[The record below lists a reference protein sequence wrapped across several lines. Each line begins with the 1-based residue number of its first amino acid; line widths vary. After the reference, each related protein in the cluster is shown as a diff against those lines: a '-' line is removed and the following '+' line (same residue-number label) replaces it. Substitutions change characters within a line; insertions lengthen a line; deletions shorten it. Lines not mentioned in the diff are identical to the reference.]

1 MTEIEQLLQ
10 QQLTSLQ
17 RQRSIEIS
25 EWQTQLDA
33 LLQQQ
38 QEQQLR
44 RQREISSLE
53 QQLSA
58 LSQQHEQQQ
67 TLLNELLGLQKQQ
80 QEQQVTLQ
88 RRLDV
93 QERQH
98 LQQQQSYAHL
108 NEHCEHLRATVEQL
122 FRDCE
127 QLSSNAS
134 DEARQAFKAVQ
145 EHRQQTDQAF
155 RLVADGLIELQGSV
169 NGLVERLPR

>member
-38 QEQQLR
+38 QEQQ
-44 RQREISSLE
+44 REISSLE
-53 QQLSA
+53 QQLSV
-58 LSQQHEQQQ
+58 LLQQHEQQQ

-80 QEQQVTLQ
+80 QEQQVILQ
-88 RRLDV
+88 
-93 QERQH
+93 RQH
-98 LQQQQSYAHL
+98 LQQQQSYADL
-108 NEHCEHLRATVEQL
+108 NELCKHLRATVEQL
-122 FRDCE
+122 FTDCE
-127 QLSSNAS
+127 RLSNNAS
-134 DEARQAFKAVQ
+134 AEAQQALQAIAQ
-145 EHRQQTDQAF
+145 HRQQTDQAF
-155 RLVADGLIELQGSV
+155 SAVAGGLNTLQGSV